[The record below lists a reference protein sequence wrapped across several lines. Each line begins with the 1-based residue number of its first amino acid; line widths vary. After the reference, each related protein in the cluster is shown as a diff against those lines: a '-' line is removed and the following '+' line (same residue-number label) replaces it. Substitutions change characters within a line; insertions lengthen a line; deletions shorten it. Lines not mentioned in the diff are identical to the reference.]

1 MVSLLAGFFIKNKE
15 DVKNPKVRQQY
26 GMLCGVVGILLNIL
40 LFAGKFL
47 AGTIS
52 KSISITADAFNNLS
66 DAGSSV
72 ITLIG
77 FRMSG
82 AEPDVD
88 HPFGHGRIEYI
99 SGLMVSG
106 AILIMAFELI
116 KSSVGKIIHPEP
128 VEFSILV
135 VVILVVSICVKLYM
149 AYYNHKIGKR
159 IESAAMGATATDSLS
174 DSCATTVV
182 LIAAIAG
189 KLTGLQIDGYCGVLV
204 GIFIFYAGISAARDT
219 LNPLL
224 GQPPEDEFVGQIE
237 ELVMKHPEVRGVH
250 DLIVH
255 DYGPGRMM
263 ISLHAEV
270 PAEGDIIKLHDVV
283 DNIEHELRNELK
295 CEAVIHMDPVVTGDE
310 RVDRIKAQMKELLEE
325 IDPQISM
332 HDFRVVIGSTRT
344 NLIFDIVVPFGYKIK
359 DEELI
364 EMIQKR
370 TREKIGENHFV
381 VIQVDK
387 AYYKE
392 KNKKKLSSF

>member
-1 MVSLLAGFFIKNKE
+1 MVSVLAGLFIKNKE
-15 DVKNPKVRQQY
+15 DVKNPQVRQKY
-26 GMLCGVVGILLNIL
+26 GMFCGVVGILLNVL
-40 LFAGKFL
+40 LFTGKFL

-88 HPFGHGRIEYI
+88 HPFGHGRIEYV
-99 SGLMVSG
+99 SGLIVSG

-116 KSSVGKIIHPEP
+116 KSSVEKIIHPEP
-128 VEFSILV
+128 VEFSMVAVGIL
-135 VVILVVSICVKLYM
+135 IVSICVKLYM
-149 AYYNHKIGKR
+149 AYYNHSIGKK

-182 LIAAIAG
+182 LIAAIVG

-224 GQPPEDEFVGQIE
+224 GQPPEEAFVEQIE
-237 ELVMKHPEVRGVH
+237 ELVLKHSEVSGIH
-250 DLIVH
+250 DLVVH

-270 PAEGDIIKLHDVV
+270 PADGDILKLHDVI
-283 DNIEHELRNELK
+283 DNIEHELRNQLK

-310 RVDRIKAQMKELLEE
+310 QVNKLKVQVHELLKE
-325 IDPQISM
+325 IDEKISM
-332 HDFRVVIGSTRT
+332 HDFRVVMGPSHT
-344 NLIFDIVVPFGYKIK
+344 NLIFDIVVPFGYKMK
-359 DEELI
+359 DEELT
-364 EMIQKR
+364 ELIQMK
-370 TREKIGENHFV
+370 TEEKIGKNHFT
-381 VIQVDK
+381 VIEVDK
-387 AYYKE
+387 SYCKE
-392 KNKKKLSSF
+392 K

>member
-1 MVSLLAGFFIKNKE
+1 MVSILAGLFIKNKE
-15 DVKNPKVRQQY
+15 DVKNPQVRQKY
-26 GMLCGVVGILLNIL
+26 GILCGVVGILLNIL

-47 AGTIS
+47 AGTLS

-66 DAGSSV
+66 DAGSSA
-72 ITLIG
+72 ITLVG

-99 SGLMVSG
+99 SGLIVSG

-116 KSSVGKIIHPEP
+116 KSSVEKIIHPEP
-128 VEFSILV
+128 VAFSMLA
-135 VVILVVSICVKLYM
+135 VVILLVSIGVKLYM
-149 AYYNHKIGKR
+149 ASYNRSVGRK
-159 IESAAMGATATDSLS
+159 IESAAMRATATDSLS

-182 LIAAIAG
+182 LIAAVVG

-224 GQPPEDEFVGQIE
+224 GQPPESEFVEQIE
-237 ELVMKHPEVRGVH
+237 ELVMKHSEIRGIH
-250 DLIVH
+250 DLVVH

-270 PAEGDIIKLHDVV
+270 PAEGDILRLHDVV
-283 DNIEHELRNELK
+283 DNIEHELRSELK

-310 RVDRIKAQMKELLEE
+310 QVNRLKKQMEEVLRE
-325 IDPQISM
+325 IDAKISM
-332 HDFRVVIGSTRT
+332 HDFRVVMGPTHT
-344 NLIFDIVVPFGYKIK
+344 NLIFDIVVPFGYKVR
-359 DEELI
+359 DEALV
-364 EMIQKR
+364 EMIQEK
-370 TREKIGENHFV
+370 TREALGENHFV

-387 AYYKE
+387 ACSK
-392 KNKKKLSSF
+392 

>member
-1 MVSLLAGFFIKNKE
+1 MVSVLAGLFIKNKE
-15 DVKNPKVRQQY
+15 DVKNPQVRQKY
-26 GMLCGVVGILLNIL
+26 GMLCGVVGILLNVL
-40 LFAGKFL
+40 LFTGKFL

-88 HPFGHGRIEYI
+88 HPFGHGRIEYV
-99 SGLMVSG
+99 SGLIVSG

-116 KSSVGKIIHPEP
+116 KSSVEKIIHPEP
-128 VEFSILV
+128 VEFSMVAVGIL
-135 VVILVVSICVKLYM
+135 IVSICVKLYM
-149 AYYNHKIGKR
+149 AYYNDSIGKK

-182 LIAAIAG
+182 LIAAIVG

-224 GQPPEDEFVGQIE
+224 GQPPEEAFVEQIE
-237 ELVMKHPEVRGVH
+237 ELVLKHSEVSGIH
-250 DLIVH
+250 DLVVH

-270 PAEGDIIKLHDVV
+270 PADGDILKLHDVI
-283 DNIEHELRNELK
+283 DNIEHELRNQLK

-310 RVDRIKAQMKELLEE
+310 QVNKLRVQVHELLKE
-325 IDPQISM
+325 IDEKISM
-332 HDFRVVIGSTRT
+332 HDFRVVMGPSHT
-344 NLIFDIVVPFGYKIK
+344 NLIFDIVVPFGYKMK
-359 DEELI
+359 DEELT
-364 EMIQKR
+364 ELIQMK
-370 TREKIGENHFV
+370 TEEKIGKNHFT
-381 VIQVDK
+381 VIEVDK
-387 AYYKE
+387 SYCKE
-392 KNKKKLSSF
+392 K

>member
-1 MVSLLAGFFIKNKE
+1 MVSVLAGLFIKNKE
-15 DVKNPKVRQQY
+15 DVKNPQVRQKY
-26 GMLCGVVGILLNIL
+26 GMLCGVVGILLNVL
-40 LFAGKFL
+40 LFTGKFL

-88 HPFGHGRIEYI
+88 HPFGHGRIEYV
-99 SGLMVSG
+99 SGLIVSG

-116 KSSVGKIIHPEP
+116 KSSVEKIIHPEP
-128 VEFSILV
+128 VEFSMVAVGIL
-135 VVILVVSICVKLYM
+135 IVSICVKLYM
-149 AYYNHKIGKR
+149 AYYNHSIGKK

-182 LIAAIAG
+182 LIAAIVG
-189 KLTGLQIDGYCGVLV
+189 KLTGVQIDGYCGVLV

-224 GQPPEDEFVGQIE
+224 GQPPEEAFVEQIE
-237 ELVMKHPEVRGVH
+237 ELVLKHSEVSGIH
-250 DLIVH
+250 DLVVH

-270 PAEGDIIKLHDVV
+270 PADGDILKLHDVI
-283 DNIEHELRNELK
+283 DNIEHELRNQLK

-310 RVDRIKAQMKELLEE
+310 QVNKLKVQVHELLKE
-325 IDPQISM
+325 IDEKISM
-332 HDFRVVIGSTRT
+332 HDFRVVMGPSHT
-344 NLIFDIVVPFGYKIK
+344 NLIFDIVAPFGYKMK
-359 DEELI
+359 DEELT
-364 EMIQKR
+364 ELIQMK
-370 TREKIGENHFV
+370 TEEKIGKNHFT
-381 VIQVDK
+381 VIEVDK
-387 AYYKE
+387 SYCKE
-392 KNKKKLSSF
+392 K

>member
-1 MVSLLAGFFIKNKE
+1 MVSILAGVFIKNKE
-15 DVKNPKVRQQY
+15 DVKNPQVRQKY
-26 GMLCGVVGILLNIL
+26 GMLCGMVGIFLNVL
-40 LFAGKFL
+40 LFIGKFL

-99 SGLMVSG
+99 SGLIVSG

-116 KSSVGKIIHPEP
+116 KSSVEKIIHPEP
-128 VEFSILV
+128 VEFSIVAV
-135 VVILVVSICVKLYM
+135 VVLLVSICVKLYM
-149 AYYNHKIGKR
+149 AYYNRNIGKK

-182 LIAAIAG
+182 LVATIVA

-204 GIFIFYAGISAARDT
+204 GLFIFYAGISAARDT

-224 GQPPEDEFVGQIE
+224 GQPPEEEFVEQIG
-237 ELVMKHPEVRGVH
+237 ELVMKHPEVRGIH

-270 PAEGDIIKLHDVV
+270 PAEGDILKLHDVV
-283 DNIEHELRNELK
+283 DNIEHELRSELK
-295 CEAVIHMDPVVTGDE
+295 CQAVIHMDPVVTGDE
-310 RVDRIKAQMKELLEE
+310 KVDKLKEQMQEVLSE
-325 IDPQISM
+325 IDKKISM
-332 HDFRVVIGSTRT
+332 HDFRVVLGPTHT
-344 NLIFDIVVPFGYKIK
+344 NLIFDIVVPFGYKMK
-359 DEELI
+359 DEDLI
-364 EMIQKR
+364 TLIQ
-370 TREKIGENHFV
+370 EKTKEKLGENHFV
-381 VIQVDK
+381 VIEVDK
-387 AYYKE
+387 AYCKE
-392 KNKKKLSSF
+392 K

>member
-1 MVSLLAGFFIKNKE
+1 MVSILAGLFIKNKE

-26 GMLCGVVGILLNIL
+26 GMFCGIVGILLNIL
-40 LFAGKFL
+40 LFGGKFL
-47 AGTIS
+47 AGTLS

-99 SGLMVSG
+99 SGLIVSG

-116 KSSVGKIIHPEP
+116 KSSVEKIIHPES
-128 VEFSILV
+128 VEFSILIG
-135 VVILVVSICVKLYM
+135 VILIVSIGVKLYM
-149 AYYNHKIGKR
+149 AYYNYSIGKR
-159 IESAAMGATATDSLS
+159 IGSAAMGATATDSLS

-182 LIAAIAG
+182 LIAAVVG

-204 GIFIFYAGISAARDT
+204 GVFIFYAGISAARDT

-224 GQPPEDEFVGQIE
+224 GQPPEDEFVDQIE
-237 ELVMKHPEVRGVH
+237 ELVMKHQEVRGIH

-255 DYGPGRMM
+255 DYGPGRLM

-270 PAEGDIIKLHDVV
+270 PAEGDILKLHDVV

-310 RVDRIKAQMKELLEE
+310 QVDRMKEQMKALLEE

-332 HDFRVVIGSTRT
+332 HDFRVVIGPTHT
-344 NLIFDIVVPFGYKIK
+344 NLIFDIVVPFGYKVK

-364 EMIQKR
+364 EIIQKR
-370 TREKIGENHFV
+370 TKGKIGENHFV

-387 AYYKE
+387 AYCKE
-392 KNKKKLSSF
+392 KNNKKIV

>member
-1 MVSLLAGFFIKNKE
+1 MVSVLAGLFIKNKE

-47 AGTIS
+47 AGTMS

-99 SGLMVSG
+99 SGLIVSG
-106 AILIMAFELI
+106 AILIMAFELM

-128 VEFSILV
+128 IEFSILV
-135 VVILVVSICVKLYM
+135 VVILMVSICVKLYM
-149 AYYNHKIGKR
+149 AYYNHSIGKR

-182 LIAAIAG
+182 LLAAIVG

-204 GIFIFYAGISAARDT
+204 GIFIFYAGISAAKDT

-237 ELVMKHPEVRGVH
+237 ELVMKHPEVRGIH

-270 PAEGDIIKLHDVV
+270 PAEGDILKLHDVV

-310 RVDRIKAQMKELLEE
+310 QVDRMKAQMKEVLAEICLLYTS
-325 IDPQISM
+325 DAA
-332 HDFRVVIGSTRT
+332 
-344 NLIFDIVVPFGYKIK
+344 
-359 DEELI
+359 DE
-364 EMIQKR
+364 
-370 TREKIGENHFV
+370 
-381 VIQVDK
+381 
-387 AYYKE
+387 
-392 KNKKKLSSF
+392 

>member
-1 MVSLLAGFFIKNKE
+1 MVSVLAGFFIKNKD

-26 GMLCGVVGILLNIL
+26 GMLCGIVGILLNIL
-40 LFAGKFL
+40 LFFGKFL

-99 SGLMVSG
+99 SGLIVSG
-106 AILIMAFELI
+106 AILIMAFELM
-116 KSSVGKIIHPEP
+116 KSSVGKIIHPKP
-128 VEFSILV
+128 VEFSILAA
-135 VVILVVSICVKLYM
+135 VILIVSICVKLYM
-149 AYYNHKIGKR
+149 AYYNHRIGKK

-182 LIAAIAG
+182 LIAAIVG

-224 GQPPEDEFVGQIE
+224 GQPPEDEFVEQIE
-237 ELVMKHPEVRGVH
+237 ELVMKYPEVSGIH

-270 PAEGDIIKLHDVV
+270 PAEGDILKLHDVV

-310 RVDRIKAQMKELLEE
+310 KVNKMKAQMKEVLKE
-325 IDPQISM
+325 IDAQISM
-332 HDFRVVIGSTRT
+332 HDFRVVIGPTHT
-344 NLIFDIVVPFGYKIK
+344 NLIFDIVVPFGYKVK

-364 EMIQKR
+364 EIIQKR
-370 TREKIGENHFV
+370 TKEKIGENYFV

-387 AYYKE
+387 AYCKE
-392 KNKKKLSSF
+392 KNV

>member
-1 MVSLLAGFFIKNKE
+1 MVSVLAGFFIKNKE

-26 GMLCGVVGILLNIL
+26 GMLCGIVGILLNIL
-40 LFAGKFL
+40 LFTGKFL

-99 SGLMVSG
+99 SGLIVSG
-106 AILIMAFELI
+106 AILIMAFELV
-116 KSSVGKIIHPEP
+116 KSSIEKIIHPQP

-135 VVILVVSICVKLYM
+135 VVILIVSIGVKLYM
-149 AYYNHKIGKR
+149 AYYNHSIGKR

-182 LIAAIAG
+182 LIAAIVG

-237 ELVMKHPEVRGVH
+237 ELVMKHPEVRGIH

-270 PAEGDIIKLHDVV
+270 PAEGDILKLHDVV

-310 RVDRIKAQMKELLEE
+310 KADRIKAQMEEVLAE
-325 IDPQISM
+325 IDPRISM
-332 HDFRVVIGSTRT
+332 HDFRVVIGPTHT
-344 NLIFDIVVPFGYKIK
+344 NLIFDIVVPFGYKVK

-364 EMIQKR
+364 EIIQKR
-370 TREKIGENHFV
+370 TKEKIGENHFV

-392 KNKKKLSSF
+392 KNV

>member
-1 MVSLLAGFFIKNKE
+1 MVSALAGLFIKNKD
-15 DVKNPKVRQQY
+15 DVKNPQVRQKY
-26 GMLCGVVGILLNIL
+26 GMLCGIVGILLNIL
-40 LFAGKFL
+40 LFVGKFM

-52 KSISITADAFNNLS
+52 RSISITADAFNNLS

-82 AEPDVD
+82 AEPDVE
-88 HPFGHGRIEYI
+88 HPFGHGRIEYV
-99 SGLMVSG
+99 SGLIVSG

-116 KSSVGKIIHPEP
+116 KSSVEKIIHPEP
-128 VEFSILV
+128 VEFSMLV
-135 VVILVVSICVKLYM
+135 VVILAVSICVKLYM
-149 AYYNHKIGKR
+149 AYYNHRIGKK

-182 LIAAIAG
+182 LIATIVG
-189 KLTGLQIDGYCGVLV
+189 KLTGIQIDGYCGVLV

-224 GQPPEDEFVGQIE
+224 GQPPEEEFVQRIE
-237 ELVMKHPEVRGVH
+237 ELVMGHPEVSGIH

-255 DYGPGRMM
+255 DYGPGRLM

-270 PAEGDIIKLHDVV
+270 PAEGDILMLHDVV

-310 RVDRIKAQMKELLEE
+310 QVDYLKAQVKEILGEMDE
-325 IDPQISM
+325 KISM
-332 HDFRVVIGSTRT
+332 HDFRVVAGQSHT
-344 NLIFDIVVPFGYKIK
+344 NLIFDVVVPFGYKVKDAEIISFIQEKIK
-359 DEELI
+359 
-364 EMIQKR
+364 
-370 TREKIGENHFV
+370 EKIGVNYFA

-387 AYYKE
+387 AYCKE
-392 KNKKKLSSF
+392 K

>member
-1 MVSLLAGFFIKNKE
+1 MVSVLAGLFIKNKE
-15 DVKNPKVRQQY
+15 DVKNPQVRQKY
-26 GMLCGVVGILLNIL
+26 GMLCGVVGILLNVL
-40 LFAGKFL
+40 LFTGKFL

-88 HPFGHGRIEYI
+88 HPFGHGRIEYV
-99 SGLMVSG
+99 SGLIVSG

-116 KSSVGKIIHPEP
+116 KSSVEKIIHPES
-128 VEFSILV
+128 VEFSMVAVGIL
-135 VVILVVSICVKLYM
+135 IVSICVKLYM
-149 AYYNHKIGKR
+149 AYYNHSIGKK

-182 LIAAIAG
+182 LIAAIVG

-224 GQPPEDEFVGQIE
+224 GQPPEEAFVEQIE
-237 ELVMKHPEVRGVH
+237 ELVLKHSEVSGIH
-250 DLIVH
+250 DLVVH

-270 PAEGDIIKLHDVV
+270 PADGDILKLHDVI
-283 DNIEHELRNELK
+283 DNIEHELRNQLK

-310 RVDRIKAQMKELLEE
+310 QVNKLKVQVHELLKE
-325 IDPQISM
+325 IDEKISM
-332 HDFRVVIGSTRT
+332 HDFRVVMGPSHT
-344 NLIFDIVVPFGYKIK
+344 NLIFDIVVPFGYKMK
-359 DEELI
+359 DEELT
-364 EMIQKR
+364 ELIQMK
-370 TREKIGENHFV
+370 TEEKIGKNHFT
-381 VIQVDK
+381 VIEVDK
-387 AYYKE
+387 SYCKE
-392 KNKKKLSSF
+392 K

>member
-1 MVSLLAGFFIKNKE
+1 MVSVLAGLFIKNKE

-26 GMLCGVVGILLNIL
+26 GMLCGMVGILLNIL

-99 SGLMVSG
+99 SGLIVSG

-116 KSSVGKIIHPEP
+116 KSSVEKIIHPEP
-128 VEFSILV
+128 VEFSILIG
-135 VVILVVSICVKLYM
+135 VILLVSIGVKLYM
-149 AYYNHKIGKR
+149 AYYNHSIGKR

-182 LIAAIAG
+182 LIAAIVG

-237 ELVMKHPEVRGVH
+237 ELVMKYPEVRGIH

-270 PAEGDIIKLHDVV
+270 PAEGDILKLHDVV

-310 RVDRIKAQMKELLEE
+310 QVDRMKAQMKALLEE

-332 HDFRVVIGSTRT
+332 HDFRVVIGPTHT
-344 NLIFDIVVPFGYKIK
+344 NLIFDIVVPFGYKVK

-364 EMIQKR
+364 EIIQKK
-370 TREKIGENHFV
+370 TKEKIGENHFV

-387 AYYKE
+387 AYCKE
-392 KNKKKLSSF
+392 KNKKKIV

>member
-1 MVSLLAGFFIKNKE
+1 MVSALAGLFIKNKD
-15 DVKNPKVRQQY
+15 DVKNPQVRQKY
-26 GMLCGVVGILLNIL
+26 GMLCGIVGILLNIL
-40 LFAGKFL
+40 LFVGKFI

-52 KSISITADAFNNLS
+52 RSISITADAFNNLS

-82 AEPDVD
+82 AEPDVE

-99 SGLMVSG
+99 SGLIVSG

-116 KSSVGKIIHPEP
+116 KSSVEKIIHPEP
-128 VEFSILV
+128 VEFSMLA
-135 VVILVVSICVKLYM
+135 VVILAVSICVKLYM
-149 AYYNHKIGKR
+149 AYYNHRIGKK

-182 LIAAIAG
+182 LIATIVG
-189 KLTGLQIDGYCGVLV
+189 KLTGIQIDGYCGVLV

-224 GQPPEDEFVGQIE
+224 GQPPEEEFVRRIE
-237 ELVMKHPEVRGVH
+237 ELVKGHPEVSGIH

-255 DYGPGRMM
+255 DYGPGRLM

-270 PAEGDIIKLHDVV
+270 PAEGDILMLHDVV

-310 RVDRIKAQMKELLEE
+310 QVDHLKAQVKEILGEMDE
-325 IDPQISM
+325 KISM
-332 HDFRVVIGSTRT
+332 HDFRVVAGQSHT
-344 NLIFDIVVPFGYKIK
+344 NLIFDVVVPFGYKVKDAEIISFIQEKIK
-359 DEELI
+359 
-364 EMIQKR
+364 
-370 TREKIGENHFV
+370 EKIGANYFA

-387 AYYKE
+387 AYCKE
-392 KNKKKLSSF
+392 K

>member
-1 MVSLLAGFFIKNKE
+1 MVSALAGLFIKNKD
-15 DVKNPKVRQQY
+15 DVKNPQVRQKY
-26 GMLCGVVGILLNIL
+26 GMLCGIVGILLNIL
-40 LFAGKFL
+40 LFVGKFM

-52 KSISITADAFNNLS
+52 RSISITADAFNNLS

-82 AEPDVD
+82 AEPDVE

-99 SGLMVSG
+99 SGLIVSG

-116 KSSVGKIIHPEP
+116 KSSVEKIIHPEP
-128 VEFSILV
+128 VEFSMLA
-135 VVILVVSICVKLYM
+135 VVILAVSICVKLYM
-149 AYYNHKIGKR
+149 AYYNHRIGKK

-182 LIAAIAG
+182 LIATIVG
-189 KLTGLQIDGYCGVLV
+189 KLTGIQIDGYCGVLV
-204 GIFIFYAGISAARDT
+204 GIFIFYAGISAARET

-224 GQPPEDEFVGQIE
+224 GQPPEEEFVQRIE
-237 ELVMKHPEVRGVH
+237 ELVMGHPEVSGIH

-255 DYGPGRMM
+255 DYGPGRLM

-270 PAEGDIIKLHDVV
+270 PAEGDILMLHDVV

-310 RVDRIKAQMKELLEE
+310 QVDHLKAQVKEILGEMDE
-325 IDPQISM
+325 KISM
-332 HDFRVVIGSTRT
+332 HDFRVVAGQSHT
-344 NLIFDIVVPFGYKIK
+344 NLIFDVVVPFGYKVKDAEIISFIQEKIK
-359 DEELI
+359 
-364 EMIQKR
+364 
-370 TREKIGENHFV
+370 EKIGVNYFA

-387 AYYKE
+387 AYCKE
-392 KNKKKLSSF
+392 K